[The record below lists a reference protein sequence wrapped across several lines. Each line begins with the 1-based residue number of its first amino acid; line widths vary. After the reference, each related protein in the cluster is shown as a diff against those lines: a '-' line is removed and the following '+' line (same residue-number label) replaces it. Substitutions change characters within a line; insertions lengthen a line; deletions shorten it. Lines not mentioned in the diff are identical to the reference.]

1 MEMLSKLILFTEPSI
16 LRISKR
22 ILPETFTLISVDVS
36 VVELVVTGFPMAV
49 QVEPAFTE

>member
-1 MEMLSKLILFTEPSI
+1 MERSSKLILFTEPSV

-22 ILPETFTLISVDVS
+22 IFPEMFTLISVDVS
-36 VVELVVTGFPMAV
+36 VVVLVVTGLPMAV